1 MQKVIT
7 KSIMQNSDKYMA
19 NHESSLELMN
29 KAAAAVMNSYPF
41 KGKVLIVTG
50 TGNNA
55 GDGYALAL
63 ILNKAGIEVN
73 ILQTKEEYSKDGKY
87 YYNLCQKNNIITFL
101 YNETFDFRKYNVLVD
116 AIYGIGFK
124 GNMPEK
130 IANLIK
136 QMNESNIPIVSID
149 INSGLD
155 ADNGLAKICI
165 HSTLTV
171 SIGTLKPGHLL
182 NMAKDY
188 IDKLVN
194 QNIGIDIVG
203 KPYYLLEK
211 DDFKGFLPKRA
222 NYSHK
227 GTYGLVGILGGSL
240 KYSGSVKLAS
250 LSLSALTSG
259 AGVAR
264 LMTLDIIDNL
274 AKGNDYNTICLK
286 VVPEKYNLLFVLNT
300 YDNLIKNGRM
310 NKFVGMVASLLSIR
324 PLFCASDGEIKLIK
338 KIRTMTKSLASLVD
352 EMPNLAASFNH
363 VVISYVNNLDVAEG
377 LAKNIKNKYAN
388 VEVELVPTRGLTTF
402 YAQQGGIIVS
412 FR

>member
-1 MQKVIT
+1 MTYQIVVDSSADILEDEFKDAICKVRVVPLTIKIGST
-7 KSIMQNSDKYMA
+7 EYVDNANLNTNELLEAMA
-19 NHESSLELMN
+19 NSNEKETTACPSPEAFEKIFREADYTFCITISAKLSGTY
-29 KAAAAVMNSYPF
+29 NSAC
-41 KGKVLIVTG
+41 LARDIV
-50 TGNNA
+50 
-55 GDGYALAL
+55 
-63 ILNKAGIEVN
+63 K
-73 ILQTKEEYSKDGKY
+73 KDGH
-87 YYNLCQKNNIITFL
+87 Q
-101 YNETFDFRKYNVLVD
+101 VMV
-116 AIYGIGFK
+116 
-124 GNMPEK
+124 
-130 IANLIK
+130 
-136 QMNESNIPIVSID
+136 ID
-149 INSGLD
+149 SK
-155 ADNGLAKICI
+155 A
-165 HSTLTV
+165 V
-171 SIGTLKPGHLL
+171 
-182 NMAKDY
+182 
-188 IDKLVN
+188 
-194 QNIGIDIVG
+194 
-203 KPYYLLEK
+203 
-211 DDFKGFLPKRA
+211 
-222 NYSHK
+222 
-227 GTYGLVGILGGSL
+227 
-240 KYSGSVKLAS
+240 
-250 LSLSALTSG
+250 

-363 VVISYVNNLDVAEG
+363 IVISYVNNLDVAEG